1 MMRSTLWRLC
11 GWLLRASLVFSAGP
25 ALAQDSP
32 VQSFPTYHAA
42 ASAFV
47 AAQRAN
53 DDAALLSILGAKA
66 QELMTSGDPA
76 QDEAARAS
84 FVKQYDQAHTFVH
97 VTHDKVMLHVGA
109 TAWELPFPIER
120 VDGAWHFDADEGA
133 QELAYRRIG
142 QNELDAIK
150 VCHALHDAQKAYAA
164 VAHDGNPAGVYAQR
178 FNSKSGTQ
186 NGLYWEA
193 KEGEEQSPTGALIVA
208 ATSENIDGAQ
218 QIHKPVPFYG
228 YYYRILK
235 AQGDHASGG
244 AKDYVAD
251 GKMTGGFAFVAYPA
265 EYRSSGVMTFIVGPQ
280 GVVYQKDLGATT
292 EENAKG
298 MTLYDPDPTWRATH

>member
-1 MMRSTLWRLC
+1 MKRSTPWRWC
-11 GWLLRASLVFSAGP
+11 GWLLQASLPFAAGL
-25 ALAQDSP
+25 ALAQESP
-32 VQSFPTYHAA
+32 VQTFPSYHAA
-42 ASAFV
+42 ARAFV

-53 DDAALLSILGAKA
+53 DNAALVSILGAKA
-66 QELMTSGDPA
+66 QDLLTSGDPA

-84 FVKQYDQAHTFVH
+84 FIKQYDEAHSFIR
-97 VTHDKVMLHVGA
+97 VTQDKVMLHVGA

-133 QELAYRRIG
+133 QELVYRRIG
-142 QNELDAIK
+142 HNEMDAIK
-150 VCHALHDAQKAYAA
+150 VCQALHDAQKAYAA

-178 FNSKSGTQ
+178 FNSKDGTQ
-186 NGLYWEA
+186 NGLYWAA

-208 ATSENIDGAQ
+208 ATSESIDGAQ
-218 QIHKPVPFYG
+218 QIHKPIPFYG

-235 AQGDHASGG
+235 AQGAHAKGG
-244 AKDYVAD
+244 AKDYVSD

-280 GVVYQKDLGATT
+280 GIVYQKDLGATT
-292 EENAKG
+292 DENAKA
-298 MTLYDPDPTWRATH
+298 MTLYDPDPTWRAAH